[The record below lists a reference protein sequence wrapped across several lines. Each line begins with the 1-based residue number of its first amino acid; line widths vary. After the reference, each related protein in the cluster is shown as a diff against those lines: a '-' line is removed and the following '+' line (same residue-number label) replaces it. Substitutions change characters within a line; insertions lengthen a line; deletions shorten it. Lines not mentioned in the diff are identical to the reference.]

1 MFSPGLSTSLTAMT
15 QWSSFLIDCS
25 GKTIN
30 NDILKKVCEGGS
42 LILSVFDVT
51 REESLVTAK
60 TWIETLRDWSQVKN
74 LPGVVIGNKTDLTER
89 RVVPA
94 KMGLDTATALK
105 MQYFECSA
113 KDNAGVEDAFFYPAN
128 EFHKLHAEQAGHMAQ
143 IA

>member
-1 MFSPGLSTSLTAMT
+1 MNFLKVTK
-15 QWSSFLIDCS
+15 SSIFQ
-25 GKTIN
+25 
-30 NDILKKVCEGGS
+30 VCEGGS

-113 KDNAGVEDAFFYPAN
+113 KDNAGVEDAFFYLAN

-143 IA
+143 IV